1 MNMHNAAIRTKRF
14 VDWLNSRLELTPL
27 YNLALKKTVP
37 VHKHSVWYY
46 MGGIVLILLLMQVAT
61 GLLLM
66 VYYIPEIDS
75 AHASILSIN
84 SQVAFG
90 WFIRSLHSWGA
101 NLMILFVFAHLFSTY
116 FMKAYRPPRE
126 LTWLTGLVLLGLS
139 FGFGFTGYLLPWDE
153 MSFFA
158 TKIGIDIAG
167 KTPLI
172 GGIMADILR
181 GGSEIGQHTL
191 SRFFAIH
198 VMLLPLILLP
208 VLGLHLWLVQA
219 HGMSEPEPQPMSQE
233 HDPSTE
239 SRYEKFFP
247 TFVLKDMMVW
257 ILVLNLLAILVTL
270 MPWGIGTQADPFA
283 PAPIGIKPE
292 WYFLAMF
299 QFLKLLPPTVGPIE
313 GEQFGMLIFGAIGVF
328 FALIPF
334 FDTGLSERRAKIA
347 TRFGQI
353 VLLGFIVFTIWGW
366 VS

>member
-1 MNMHNAAIRTKRF
+1 MINQPAPKKLL
-14 VDWLNSRLELTPL
+14 DWLSTRLELEPFF
-27 YNLALKKTVP
+27 YFAKKKTVP
-37 VHKHSVWYY
+37 VHKHAFWYY
-46 MGGIVLILLLMQVAT
+46 MGGIVLVLLIEQVVT

-66 VYYIPEIDS
+66 VYYIPELRS

-84 SQVAFG
+84 SQIEFG

-101 NLMILFVFAHLFSTY
+101 NLMVFFVFVHLFSTY
-116 FMKAYRPPRE
+116 FMKAYRSPRE
-126 LTWLTGLVLLGLS
+126 LTWLTGLVLLVIT

-158 TKIGIDIAG
+158 TKIGIDIAS

-172 GGIMADILR
+172 GESLANVLR
-181 GGSEIGQHTL
+181 GGTDIGQHTL

-198 VMLLPLILLP
+198 VMLLPLLLMP
-208 VLGLHLWLVQA
+208 LLGIHLWIIQA
-219 HGMSEPEPQPMSQE
+219 HGMSEPEPGPTDTSDE
-233 HDPSTE
+233 GS
-239 SRYEKFFP
+239 YEKFFP
-247 TFVLKDMMVW
+247 TFILKDFMAW
-257 ILVLNLLAILVTL
+257 LLILNLLAILVTL
-270 MPWGIGTQADPFA
+270 MPWGIGQQADPFA

-313 GEQFGMLIFGAIGVF
+313 GEQFGMMIFGGIGLV

-334 FDTGLSERRAKIA
+334 FDTGASKAWARIA
-347 TRFGQI
+347 TLFGQA